1 MILDKIKKEEE
12 QKNSGMT
19 CVFTP
24 AFFERELAKLN
35 GGKKNI
41 GIIAKDGFV
50 IGSVFDDKTIEINN
64 KQFAGPAEYETALQ
78 VLKDNGFVVCFM
90 DQIKGKRVGFGTAW
104 MSGK

>member
-1 MILDKIKKEEE
+1 MP
-12 QKNSGMT
+12 

-24 AFFERELAKLN
+24 AFFKRESAKLN

-50 IGSVFDDKTIEINN
+50 IGSAFDDLIESGRFHFSRWNIVHKAIEINN

-78 VLKDNGFVVCFM
+78 VLKDTGYVVCFM

>member
-24 AFFERELAKLN
+24 AFFEKELAKLN

-41 GIIAKDGFV
+41 GIIAKDGFI
-50 IGSVFDDKTIEINN
+50 IGSIFDDKTIEIDN
-64 KQFAGPAEYETALQ
+64 KPFAGPEEYETALK
-78 VLKDNGFVVCFM
+78 VLKDKGLVVCFM

-104 MSGK
+104 MSEK